1 MVMERKYPDSMSDA
15 KFILVTAIV
24 LLIGA
29 VSLFFYISHK
39 LKNKNSHE
47 AGDRKNPFK
56 KGSL

>member
-1 MVMERKYPDSMSDA
+1 MERKYPDSMSDA

>member
-39 LKNKNSHE
+39 LKNKKHTNGKLSNVL
-47 AGDRKNPFK
+47 DFIT
-56 KGSL
+56 